1 VKAKMI
7 PGSRTFSRLAL
18 AACFA
23 VGGLVATAP
32 VGDARADVPS
42 IKKIAMVDMQ
52 RVLNETTA
60 GKRARKE
67 LESSSKTKQGKLDK
81 KRKKLEGEAAK
92 LQEMSGQ
99 QLAAAQ
105 EKLQR
110 DSMELQSMLYAL
122 EQELGEQHNQLLMK
136 MYTNAQ
142 SIVGGIAKEEGLDLV
157 LVRDQMTV
165 IFTKDSLDI
174 TGEVIKRYNAKHK

>member
-1 VKAKMI
+1 MSKML
-7 PGSRTFSRLAL
+7 SRL
-18 AACFA
+18 
-23 VGGLVATAP
+23 VLVASMGVAGFVVAAP
-32 VGDARADVPS
+32 AEARAEVPS
-42 IKKIAMVDMQ
+42 VKKIAMVDMQ
-52 RVLNETTA
+52 RVLNETVA

-67 LESSSKTKQGKLDK
+67 LESSSKAKQAKLDK
-81 KRKKLEGEAAK
+81 KRKKLEADAAK
-92 LQEMSGQ
+92 LQEMAGQ
-99 QLAAAQ
+99 ALATAQ

-142 SIVGGIAKEEGLDLV
+142 SIVSGIAKEDGIDLV

-165 IFTKDSLDI
+165 IFTKDSFDI
-174 TGEVIKRYNAKHK
+174 TSEVIKRYNTKHK

>member
-1 VKAKMI
+1 MTA
-7 PGSRTFSRLAL
+7 SRTLTRMTLAISI
-18 AACFA
+18 A
-23 VGGLVATAP
+23 VGGIVATVP
-32 VGDARADVPS
+32 VSDARADVPS

-52 RVLNETTA
+52 RVLNETIA

-67 LESSSKTKQGKLDK
+67 LESSSKAKQAKLDK
-81 KRKKLEGEAAK
+81 KRKKLEGDAAK
-92 LQEMSGQ
+92 LPEMKGE

-110 DSMELQSMLYAL
+110 ESMELQSMLFTL

-142 SIVGGIAKEEGLDLV
+142 SIVSDIAKTEGLDLV

-165 IFTKDSLDI
+165 IFTKESFDI